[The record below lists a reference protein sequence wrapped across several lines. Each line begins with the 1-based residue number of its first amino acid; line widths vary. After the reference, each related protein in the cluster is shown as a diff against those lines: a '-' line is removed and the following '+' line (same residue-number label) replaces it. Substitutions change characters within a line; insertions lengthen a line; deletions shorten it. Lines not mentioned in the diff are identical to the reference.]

1 MALEP
6 FSFVSAP
13 FGRAD
18 TDRMYRAMV
27 SRDRRFEGHFVIGVR
42 TTGIYCRPGCP
53 ARMPRRENVRFY
65 PCTAAAQAD
74 GLRPCLR
81 CRPDAAPGTPAAL
94 GTPATVT
101 RALRLIA
108 QGALEDAGVDP
119 LAERLGVTARHLRRL
134 FDKHLGA
141 SPLEVAHTQRVH
153 FARKLLEETALSM
166 TEVAHAAGFAS
177 VRRFNE
183 AVRDALGATPTELRA
198 RSRARAGARAGD
210 AGDAVVLR
218 LPYREPLAYD
228 ELLAFLAARAIPG
241 VERVEG
247 ASYARVVSAGA
258 AGEGPGMIAV
268 RRAPNGSHLL
278 VSIRGVGGADLF
290 GLVARVR
297 ALFDLD
303 ADPARID
310 AHLARDPVLGK
321 SVRTSPGLRVPGAWD
336 AFEIAVRAIL
346 GQQVSVRAASTLAGR
361 LVARFGRAVAGG
373 AEGLT
378 HLFPEPASL
387 AEADVASIGM
397 PRARAEAIRGL
408 ARAVARGEG
417 VLEDVERFAS
427 LAGVGAWTAGYVA
440 MRALRDPDAFPSGD
454 VVLRRFEQASEPWR
468 PWRAY
473 AAMHLWTM
481 EAGR

>member
-1 MALEP
+1 MALD
-6 FSFVSAP
+6 S
-13 FGRAD
+13 
-18 TDRMYRAMV
+18 DRMYRAMV
-27 SRDRRFEGHFVIGVR
+27 SRDRRFEGRFVIGVR

-53 ARMPRRENVRFY
+53 ARLPRRENVRFY

-108 QGALEDAGVDP
+108 QGALEGEGVEP
-119 LAERLGVTARHLRRL
+119 FAERLGVTARHLRRL

-198 RSRARAGARAGD
+198 RSRARGGSPAAE

-218 LPYREPLAYD
+218 LPYREPFAHG

-241 VERVEG
+241 VERVDGG
-247 ASYARVVSAGA
+247 AYTRVVSPGVGGA
-258 AGEGPGMIAV
+258 PGEGPGTIAV
-268 RRAPNGSHLL
+268 RLAPKGAHLL
-278 VSIRGVGGADLF
+278 ASIRGVGGADLF
-290 GLVARVR
+290 ALVARVR

-310 AHLARDPVLGK
+310 AHLARDPVLGA
-321 SVRTSPGLRVPGAWD
+321 SVRASPGLRVPGAWD

-361 LVARFGRAVAGG
+361 LVARFGRAVPGG
-373 AEGLT
+373 ADGLT
-378 HLFPEPASL
+378 HLFPEPGAL
-387 AEADVASIGM
+387 ADADVASIGM

-408 ARAVARGEG
+408 ARAVARGES

-427 LAGVGAWTAGYVA
+427 LAGVGSWTAGYVA
-440 MRALRDPDAFPSGD
+440 MRALRDPDAFPRGD
-454 VVLRRFEQASEPWR
+454 VVLRRFERASDPWR

-473 AAMHLWTM
+473 AAMHLWMM
-481 EAGR
+481 EARRR

>member
-1 MALEP
+1 MALD
-6 FSFVSAP
+6 S
-13 FGRAD
+13 
-18 TDRMYRAMV
+18 DRMYRAMV
-27 SRDRRFEGHFVIGVR
+27 SRDRRFEGRFVIGVR

-65 PCTAAAQAD
+65 SCTAAAQAD

-108 QGALEDAGVDP
+108 QGALDETGVGP

-141 SPLEVAHTQRVH
+141 SPLEIAHTQRVH
-153 FARKLLEETALSM
+153 FARKLLEETALPM

-183 AVRDALGATPTELRA
+183 AVRDALGATPTALRA
-198 RSRARAGARAGD
+198 RGRVADEGD
-210 AGDAVVLR
+210 AIVLR
-218 LPYREPLAYD
+218 LPYREPLAYG
-228 ELLAFLAARAIPG
+228 ELLAFLAPRAIPG
-241 VERVEG
+241 VERVEDG
-247 ASYARVVSAGA
+247 AYARVVSSGV
-258 AGEGPGMIAV
+258 GGGSPGTVVV
-268 RRAPNGSHLL
+268 RKAPARSHLL
-278 VSIRGVGGADLF
+278 ATIRGVGGADLF
-290 GLVARVR
+290 ALVARTR

-310 AHLARDPVLGK
+310 THLSSDAVIGA
-321 SVRTSPGLRVPGAWD
+321 SVRARPGLRVPGAWD
-336 AFEIAVRAIL
+336 AFEVAVRAIL

-361 LVARFGRAVAGG
+361 LVARFGRSVGAGDV
-373 AEGLT
+373 EGLT
-378 HLFPEPASL
+378 HLFPEPAAL
-387 AEADVASIGM
+387 ADADVASIGM

-417 VLEDVERFAS
+417 VLEDVDRFTT
-427 LAGVGAWTAGYVA
+427 LAGVGAWTGGYVA
-440 MRALRDPDAFPSGD
+440 MRALRDPDAFPRGD
-454 VVLRRFEQASEPWR
+454 AVLRRFERASDAWS

-473 AAMHLWTM
+473 AAMHLWIM

>member
-1 MALEP
+1 MAAPLD
-6 FSFVSAP
+6 FSLDS
-13 FGRAD
+13 
-18 TDRMYRAMV
+18 DRMYRAMV
-27 SRDRRFEGHFVIGVR
+27 SRDRRFEGQFVIGVR

-108 QGALEDAGVDP
+108 QGALDEAGVDP

-134 FDKHLGA
+134 FEKHLGA

-153 FARKLLEETALSM
+153 FARKLVEETALPM

-183 AVRDALGATPTELRA
+183 AVRDALDATPTELRA
-198 RSRARAGARAGD
+198 RSRAKTARAMAGDEGD
-210 AGDAVVLR
+210 AIVLR
-218 LPYREPLAYD
+218 LPYREPLAFD
-228 ELLAFLAARAIPG
+228 ELLAFLAPRAIPG
-241 VERVEG
+241 VERVEDG
-247 ASYARVVSAGA
+247 TYARVVSSGVK
-258 AGEGPGMIAV
+258 GEGPGIVTV
-268 RRAPNGSHLL
+268 RRPPAGSHLL
-278 VSIRGVGGADLF
+278 ATIRGVGGVDLF
-290 GLVARVR
+290 ALVARMR

-310 AHLARDPVLGK
+310 AHLARDRVVGA
-321 SVRTSPGLRVPGAWD
+321 SVRASPGLRVPGAWD

-373 AEGLT
+373 GDGLT
-378 HLFPEPASL
+378 HLFPEPAAL
-387 AEADVASIGM
+387 AEADVATIGM

-417 VLEDVERFAS
+417 VLEDADRFAL
-427 LAGVGAWTAGYVA
+427 LAGVGAWTTGYVA
-440 MRALRDPDAFPSGD
+440 MRALRDPDAFPRGD
-454 VVLRRFEQASEPWR
+454 AVLRRFEHASDAWS

-473 AAMHLWTM
+473 AAMHLWNM
-481 EAGR
+481 EARR

>member
-1 MALEP
+1 MAAMAL
-6 FSFVSAP
+6 
-13 FGRAD
+13 D

-65 PCTAAAQAD
+65 PCTAAAQAA

-108 QGALEDAGVDP
+108 QGALDEAGVDP

-134 FDKHLGA
+134 FDRHLGA
-141 SPLEVAHTQRVH
+141 SPLEVAHTQRIH
-153 FARKLLEETALSM
+153 FARKLLEETTLPM

-183 AVRDALGATPTELRA
+183 AMRDALDATPTELRTRGRTKA
-198 RSRARAGARAGD
+198 APKCSREVGD
-210 AGDAVVLR
+210 AIVLR
-218 LPYREPLAYD
+218 LPYREPLAFE
-228 ELLAFLAARAIPG
+228 ELLAFLRARAIPG
-241 VERVEG
+241 VERVDD
-247 ASYARVVSAGA
+247 ATYVRVVSSGVAE
-258 AGEGPGMIAV
+258 EGPGTIAV
-268 RRAPNGSHLL
+268 RRAPAGAYLL
-278 VSIRGVGGADLF
+278 ATIRGVGGADLF
-290 GLVARVR
+290 ALVARVR

-310 AHLARDPVLGK
+310 AHLAGDPVIGAA
-321 SVRTSPGLRVPGAWD
+321 VRARPGLRVPGAWD
-336 AFEIAVRAIL
+336 PFEIAVRAIL
-346 GQQVSVRAASTLAGR
+346 GQQVSVRAASTLAGH
-361 LVARFGRAVAGG
+361 LVARFGPAVAGG
-373 AEGLT
+373 TEGLT
-378 HLFPEPASL
+378 HLFPEPAAL
-387 AEADVASIGM
+387 VDADVASIGM
-397 PRARAEAIRGL
+397 PRARAKAVRGL
-408 ARAVARGEG
+408 ARAVAEGEG
-417 VLEDVERFAS
+417 VIEDPDRFAS
-427 LAGVGAWTAGYVA
+427 LPGVGAWTAGYVA
-440 MRALRDPDAFPSGD
+440 MRALRDPDAFPRGD
-454 VVLRRFEQASEPWR
+454 VVLRRFERASDPWR

-481 EAGR
+481 EARR